1 MKRNL
6 KGKRFADVEEV
17 KRKTTEALADIK
29 DEEFKNCF
37 EQWQKRMDKCIAAN
51 GEYFEGD

>member
-1 MKRNL
+1 
-6 KGKRFADVEEV
+6 VEEV

-29 DEEFKNCF
+29 VDEFKKRF
-37 EQWQKRMDKCIAAN
+37 EQWQTRFDKCIAAK